1 MSNEETIL
9 FVIFFSIAFILI
21 YKYIRLY
28 LKKKHMIKINATV
41 TDVIKKTTYQKNMYV
56 YFYKYKFKGEEYN
69 TSDNT
74 RYKILG
80 FNPKINDT
88 YEMFI
93 NTKKPS
99 ECITP
104 LDLFLSK
111 ISLILSIVLI
121 IVPFII

>member
-121 IVPFII
+121 IVPFLL

>member
-41 TDVIKKTTYQKNMYV
+41 TDVIKRTTYQKNMYV
-56 YFYKYKFKGEEYN
+56 YFYKYKFKGEEYS

-88 YEMFI
+88 YEIFI

-121 IVPFII
+121 IVPFIL

>member
-1 MSNEETIL
+1 MHNEETIL
-9 FVIFFSIAFILI
+9 FIIFFSIAFILI

-28 LKKKHMIKINATV
+28 LKRKKMIKINAIV
-41 TDVIKKTTYQKNMYV
+41 TDVIKRTTYQKNMYV
-56 YFYKYKFKGEEYN
+56 YYYKYKFKGEEYN

-74 RYKILG
+74 RVKILG

-104 LDLFLSK
+104 LEIFLSK

>member
-74 RYKILG
+74 RVKILG

-88 YEMFI
+88 YEIFI

>member
-41 TDVIKKTTYQKNMYV
+41 TDVIKRTTYQKNMYV
-56 YFYKYKFKGEEYN
+56 YFYKYKFKDEEYN

-88 YEMFI
+88 YEIFI

-121 IVPFII
+121 IVPFLL

>member
-104 LDLFLSK
+104 LEIFLSK

>member
-28 LKKKHMIKINATV
+28 LKKRHMIKINATV

>member
-56 YFYKYKFKGEEYN
+56 YFYKYKFKDEEYN

-74 RYKILG
+74 RVKILG

>member
-74 RYKILG
+74 RVKILG

-88 YEMFI
+88 YEIFI

-104 LDLFLSK
+104 LEIFLSK

>member
-28 LKKKHMIKINATV
+28 LKKRHMIKINATV

-74 RYKILG
+74 RVKILG

>member
-28 LKKKHMIKINATV
+28 LKKRHMIKINATV

-74 RYKILG
+74 RVKILG

-104 LDLFLSK
+104 LEIFLSK

>member
-1 MSNEETIL
+1 MHNEETIL

-41 TDVIKKTTYQKNMYV
+41 TDVIKRTTYQKNMYV
-56 YFYKYKFKGEEYN
+56 YFYKYKFKDEEYN

-88 YEMFI
+88 YEIFI

-121 IVPFII
+121 IVPFIL

>member
-41 TDVIKKTTYQKNMYV
+41 TDVIKRTTYQKNMYV

-74 RYKILG
+74 RHKILG

-88 YEMFI
+88 YEIFI

-121 IVPFII
+121 IVPFIL

>member
-28 LKKKHMIKINATV
+28 LKKRHMIKINATV
-41 TDVIKKTTYQKNMYV
+41 TDVIKRTTYQKNMYV

-121 IVPFII
+121 IVPFLL

>member
-41 TDVIKKTTYQKNMYV
+41 TDVIKRTTYQKNMYV
-56 YFYKYKFKGEEYN
+56 YFYKYKFKDEEYN

-88 YEMFI
+88 YEIFI

-121 IVPFII
+121 IVPFIL

>member
-41 TDVIKKTTYQKNMYV
+41 TDVIKRTTYQKNMYV
-56 YFYKYKFKGEEYN
+56 YFYKYKFKDEEYN

-88 YEMFI
+88 YEIFI

-111 ISLILSIVLI
+111 ISLILSIFLI

>member
-1 MSNEETIL
+1 MHNEETIL

-28 LKKKHMIKINATV
+28 LKRKNMIKINAIV
-41 TDVIKKTTYQKNMYV
+41 TDVIKRTTYQKNMYV
-56 YFYKYKFKGEEYN
+56 YYYKYKFKGEEYN

-74 RYKILG
+74 RVKILG

-104 LDLFLSK
+104 LEIFLSK

>member
-28 LKKKHMIKINATV
+28 LKKRHMIKINATV

-121 IVPFII
+121 IVPFLL

>member
-41 TDVIKKTTYQKNMYV
+41 TDVIKRTTYQKNMYV

-104 LDLFLSK
+104 LEIFLSK

>member
-41 TDVIKKTTYQKNMYV
+41 TDVIKRTTYQKNMYV

-88 YEMFI
+88 YEIFI

>member
-41 TDVIKKTTYQKNMYV
+41 TDVIKRTTYQKNMYV
-56 YFYKYKFKGEEYN
+56 YFYKYKFKDEEYN

-121 IVPFII
+121 IVPFIL

>member
-28 LKKKHMIKINATV
+28 LKKRHMIKINATV
-41 TDVIKKTTYQKNMYV
+41 TDVIKRTTYQKNMYV

>member
-28 LKKKHMIKINATV
+28 LKRKKMIKINAIV
-41 TDVIKKTTYQKNMYV
+41 TDVIKRTTYQKNMYV
-56 YFYKYKFKGEEYN
+56 YYYKYKFKGEEYN

-74 RYKILG
+74 RVKILG

-104 LDLFLSK
+104 LEIFLSK

>member
-28 LKKKHMIKINATV
+28 LKRKKMIKINAIV
-41 TDVIKKTTYQKNMYV
+41 TDVIKRTTYQKNMYV
-56 YFYKYKFKGEEYN
+56 YYYKYKFKGEEYN

-74 RYKILG
+74 RVKILG

-104 LDLFLSK
+104 LEIFLSK
-111 ISLILSIVLI
+111 ISFILSIVLI

>member
-28 LKKKHMIKINATV
+28 LKKRHMIKINATV

-69 TSDNT
+69 TNDNT
-74 RYKILG
+74 RVKILG

-104 LDLFLSK
+104 LEIFLSK

>member
-74 RYKILG
+74 RVKILG

-104 LDLFLSK
+104 LEIFLSK

>member
-28 LKKKHMIKINATV
+28 LKKRHMIKINATV

-104 LDLFLSK
+104 LEIFLSK

>member
-41 TDVIKKTTYQKNMYV
+41 TDVIKRTTYQKNMYV

-121 IVPFII
+121 IVPFLL

>member
-28 LKKKHMIKINATV
+28 LKKRHMIKINAIV

-56 YFYKYKFKGEEYN
+56 YFYKYKFKDEEYN

-88 YEMFI
+88 YEIFI

-104 LDLFLSK
+104 LEIFLSK

>member
-1 MSNEETIL
+1 MSNEEMIL

-41 TDVIKKTTYQKNMYV
+41 TDVIKRTTYQKNMYV

>member
-1 MSNEETIL
+1 MHNEETIL

-28 LKKKHMIKINATV
+28 LKRKKMIKINAIV
-41 TDVIKKTTYQKNMYV
+41 TDVIKRTTYQKNMYV
-56 YFYKYKFKGEEYN
+56 YYYKYKFKGEEYN

-74 RYKILG
+74 RVKILG

-104 LDLFLSK
+104 LEIFLSK

>member
-1 MSNEETIL
+1 M
-9 FVIFFSIAFILI
+9 FIF
-21 YKYIRLY
+21 
-28 LKKKHMIKINATV
+28 INISLR
-41 TDVIKKTTYQKNMYV
+41 D
-56 YFYKYKFKGEEYN
+56 EEYN
-69 TSDNT
+69 TSNNT

>member
-41 TDVIKKTTYQKNMYV
+41 TDVIKRTTYQKNMYV

-80 FNPKINDT
+80 FNLKINDT
-88 YEMFI
+88 YEIFI

-121 IVPFII
+121 IVPFIL

>member
-41 TDVIKKTTYQKNMYV
+41 TDVIKRTTYQKNMYV

-74 RYKILG
+74 RVKILG

-88 YEMFI
+88 YEMLI

>member
-1 MSNEETIL
+1 MSNEEMIL

-41 TDVIKKTTYQKNMYV
+41 TDVIKRTTYQKNMYV

-93 NTKKPS
+93 NTKK
-99 ECITP
+99 T
-104 LDLFLSK
+104 
-111 ISLILSIVLI
+111 
-121 IVPFII
+121 

>member
-41 TDVIKKTTYQKNMYV
+41 TDVIKRTTYQKNMYV

>member
-41 TDVIKKTTYQKNMYV
+41 TDVIKRTTYQKNMYV

-74 RYKILG
+74 RVKILG

-104 LDLFLSK
+104 LEIFLSK